1 MHLGFI
7 YIPRYK
13 GLADVQLNLDPRFSF
28 SFSDGCLKLEREIKD
43 FPQNAFA
50 SCKRKGSV
58 DCISAIVG
66 ENGTGKTSVAAYLAD
81 ILHGEVLQDGV
92 LVLVCPPRKKSRRI
106 TFNVYYRFS
115 DCEQIASKHGVR
127 LEGFSENCVRKDK
140 LVVGLGTKMNLIYY
154 TPFFTTERTFNGST
168 LRPRHGTRI
177 SIDNDQ
183 MLKDLQR
190 DESVLDVST
199 AGCFESAFEETGDHS
214 PLIAFTYA
222 ERARVIDFLVF
233 LLKNPSIASALGVG
247 LDIGKKEVYAVFNP
261 DEWDALLYVCKNAPC
276 KTPYGEPAFIEEDDP
291 PTWRN
296 TFSEVAEVVGNN
308 VFYKGL
314 LSYIGNRL
322 MERASYREASYE
334 LTESANNLWDIL
346 KKITDTAI
354 EKLFASEVIADLI
367 GTIRDLSYD
376 DMSLQGVSEYL
387 EVLIKASEWF
397 DGDEFSIPLEN
408 WDSTQASIYLRL
420 FEAYLKCRPSRDIM
434 SFGIRT
440 PFSAGEMAYIAM
452 WARLKEALDFMLN
465 PPWKRRN
472 RNVIVF
478 MDEAETALHPV
489 WQREMVNRTVCFVN
503 AIAKKCHVQLI
514 FSSHSP
520 ILLSDIYKGGVA
532 PLYPNDKKRMPLMQ
546 ESWHAINNTFGAN
559 IFDLYRLAFFLEAGT
574 VGAFAQNKIDEFLR
588 KISKLVLP
596 RRKKRSRSQNKATG
610 LTHEDEVFARQVGN
624 PVLRKYIQSLIDGGL
639 ICYH

>member
-28 SFSDGCLKLEREIKD
+28 SFSDGCLKLESEIKD

-50 SCKRKGSV
+50 SGKRKGSV

-92 LVLVCPPRKKSRRI
+92 LVLVCPPRKKSGRF

-115 DCEQIASKHGVR
+115 AYEQFANKQGVV
-127 LEGFSENCVRKDK
+127 LDGFSEDCVKKEELD
-140 LVVGLGTKMNLIYY
+140 VGLGTKECLIYY
-154 TPFFTTERTFNGST
+154 TPFFTTERTFNGSP

-177 SIDNDQ
+177 SIDDDQ
-183 MLKDLQR
+183 LLKDLQR
-190 DESVLDVST
+190 DESVLDIST
-199 AGCFESAFEETGDHS
+199 AGCFVSAFEETGDHS
-214 PLIAFTYA
+214 PLVAITYS

-233 LLKNPSIASALGVG
+233 LLKNPDIASTLGVG
-247 LDIGKKEVYAVFNP
+247 LDVEKKEVYAVFNP

-296 TFSEVAEVVGNN
+296 TFSEVAELVGNN

-314 LSYIGNRL
+314 LSYVGNRL
-322 MERASYREASYE
+322 IERASYREASYE
-334 LTESANNLWDIL
+334 LTESANNLWNIL
-346 KKITDTAI
+346 KKIKDTAI

-376 DMSLQGVSEYL
+376 DMSLQGVHEYL
-387 EVLIKASEWF
+387 TVLLKASGCFHE
-397 DGDEFSIPLEN
+397 DEFSMPLKN
-408 WDSTQASIYLRL
+408 WDSTQSSLYLEL
-420 FEAYLKCRPSRDIM
+420 FEAYLKCRPTRDIM

-452 WARLKEALDFMLN
+452 WARMKEAFDYILN
-465 PPWKRRN
+465 TPWKREN
-472 RNVIVF
+472 RSVIVF
-478 MDEAETALHPV
+478 MDEAETAIHPV
-489 WQREMVNRTVCFVN
+489 WQREMVNQTVCFVN
-503 AIAKKCHVQLI
+503 AIAKGCHVQLI

-520 ILLSDIYKGGVA
+520 IFLSDIYKGGVA

-546 ESWHAINNTFGAN
+546 ESWHAIDNTFGAN

-588 KISKLVLP
+588 KISKLVLS

-624 PVLRKYIQSLIDGGL
+624 PVLRKYIQSLTDSGL